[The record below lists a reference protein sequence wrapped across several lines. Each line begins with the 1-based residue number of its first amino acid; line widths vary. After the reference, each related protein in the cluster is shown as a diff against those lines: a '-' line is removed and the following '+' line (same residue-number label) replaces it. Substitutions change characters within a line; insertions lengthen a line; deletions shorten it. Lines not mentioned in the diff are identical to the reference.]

1 MAYVIAEP
9 CIDNNDQS
17 CVSVCPVA
25 CITADPNVDRKFY
38 IDPSNCIDC
47 GSCVQACPNEAIFPA
62 DKLPTEWAG
71 FAWVDATWYQDPTAA
86 RNAIDAYMPASNA
99 NASA

>member
-17 CVSVCPVA
+17 CVAVCPVD
-25 CITADPNVDRKFY
+25 CISSDPKRDRKFF

-47 GSCVQACPNEAIFPA
+47 GSCEQACPNGAIFRADSLPA
-62 DKLPTEWAG
+62 EWVG
-71 FAWVDATWYQDPTAA
+71 FAWVDATWYADPQQA
-86 RNAIDAYMPASNA
+86 RAAIDAYLPASA
-99 NASA
+99 A